1 MKNLENTEKL
11 IELLFNAVISEG
23 GDGSAIWLAKHNN
36 INDIYSFICDYNVRN
51 NINWE
56 VSIDKDGISWFDNE
70 DSFNQQSITITTD
83 EEWYKKQPL
92 SFYEIKV
99 IY

>member
-1 MKNLENTEKL
+1 MINLENTEQL
-11 IELLFNAVISEG
+11 IKFLFNAIISEG

-56 VSIDKDGISWFDNE
+56 VSIDEDGIVWSDNQE
-70 DSFNQQSITITTD
+70 SITITTD
-83 EEWYKKQPL
+83 EEWYNKQPM